1 MILPAIASSSTY
13 EEIADSPDSS
23 PIVENDSQIMNQSQQ
38 KACITAYASGA
49 GIGGVVGFGFKAIL
63 YDYLGLGLS
72 VTVWSAIVFAFA
84 YAFIYL
90 TGLHVIMEE
99 REKTQILVVESSVIV
114 DDSDTDP
121 IRTGPIRQHRK
132 HRTEGSGG
140 LGLALALADAEF
152 INHCTV
158 EHDTDSTTSPNF
170 TALER
175 FKLVLSLWPYM
186 IPMFTV
192 YAAEYTLQAGV
203 WSAIGFPVTS
213 ASARAEFY
221 QYANWMVSNHSFSAL
236 F

>member
-1 MILPAIASSSTY
+1 MILPEIASSSTN
-13 EEIADSPDSS
+13 EEITDSPGS
-23 PIVENDSQIMNQSQQ
+23 PHIVEIDSQIMNQSQE

-49 GIGGVVGFGFKAIL
+49 GIGGVVGFGFKAIF

-90 TGLHVIMEE
+90 NGLHVIMDESE
-99 REKTQILVVESSVIV
+99 RTQILVVEPSVIV
-114 DDSDTDP
+114 DDSDTRP
-121 IRTGPIRQHRK
+121 IRRHRK
-132 HRTEGSGG
+132 HSTEGSGG
-140 LGLALALADAEF
+140 LGLALSMADAEF
-152 INHCTV
+152 INYFTV
-158 EHDTDSTTSPNF
+158 EYDTDSTTSPNF

-221 QYANWMVSNHSFSAL
+221 QYANWMVSNHSFSEL

>member
-1 MILPAIASSSTY
+1 MILPKIASSSTY
-13 EEIADSPDSS
+13 EEIMDSPH
-23 PIVENDSQIMNQSQQ
+23 IVEIDSPQIMNQPQE

-72 VTVWSAIVFAFA
+72 VTVWSAVVFAFA

-90 TGLHVIMEE
+90 NGLQVIMDE
-99 REKTQILVVESSVIV
+99 RERIQILMVESSAIV
-114 DDSDTDP
+114 DDNSDP
-121 IRTGPIRQHRK
+121 GPIRSGPIRRHRK

-140 LGLALALADAEF
+140 LGLALSLADAEF
-152 INHCTV
+152 INHFTV
-158 EHDTDSTTSPNF
+158 EHDTDSTISNNF

-175 FKLVLSLWPYM
+175 FMLVLSLWPYM

-221 QYANWMVSNHSFSAL
+221 QYANWMVSEIMSY
-236 F
+236 

>member
-13 EEIADSPDSS
+13 EEIMDSPDS
-23 PIVENDSQIMNQSQQ
+23 PHIVEIDSQIMNQSQE

-63 YDYLGLGLS
+63 YDCLGLGLS

-90 TGLHVIMEE
+90 NGLHVIMEE
-99 REKTQILVVESSVIV
+99 SERTQILVVESSVIV
-114 DDSDTDP
+114 DDSDTD
-121 IRTGPIRQHRK
+121 TGPIRRHRK
-132 HRTEGSGG
+132 HRSEGSGG
-140 LGLALALADAEF
+140 LGLALSLADAEF
-152 INHCTV
+152 INHFTV

-170 TALER
+170 TTLER
-175 FKLVLSLWPYM
+175 FELVLSLWPYM

-221 QYANWMVSNHSFSAL
+221 QYANWMVS
-236 F
+236 